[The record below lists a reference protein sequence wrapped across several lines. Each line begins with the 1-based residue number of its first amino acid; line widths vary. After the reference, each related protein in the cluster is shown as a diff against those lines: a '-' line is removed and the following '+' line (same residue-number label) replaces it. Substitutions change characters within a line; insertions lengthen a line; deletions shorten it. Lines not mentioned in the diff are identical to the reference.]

1 MINGD
6 DISNF
11 WVDLIG
17 ISINI
22 FNNYLTKLYSL
33 RNWFIQ
39 SESQT
44 KFTLDNAETTDNQ
57 VKINIETRS
66 VSEMEYMKFVIRTSK
81 KVNDQWGF
89 FILFK

>member
-1 MINGD
+1 MTNGD

-57 VKINIETRS
+57 VEINIETRS